1 MTSKK
6 NRIISKDV
14 IKYETTAAKIF
25 SWDQGSTPEVE
36 RGSTLTVEPDLIKKY
51 FISATDTEPGKG
63 TWMRMEEFL
72 QHKSGTAVSHGCCPQ
87 CFEKHIED
95 D

>member
-1 MTSKK
+1 MQRELTKK
-6 NRIISKDV
+6 NNRLLQIQNELVEKV
-14 IKYETTAAKIF
+14 
-25 SWDQGSTPEVE
+25 DQLEA
-36 RGSTLTVEPDLIKKY
+36 TLSYVKRLEGILPVCIYCKNIRDD
-51 FISATDTEPGKG
+51 TDTEPGKG